1 MALTTQEQT
10 AVRAIL
16 AREGGFDAVCDQ
28 IRALHIADR
37 RAAAVTALGTAVSVT
52 VSDWQIPAQY
62 VAQAGNETLPSVIA
76 DITTAWGARN
86 QAALGA
92 LFVQLYGAAKR
103 HLNL

>member
-1 MALTTQEQT
+1 MALSTVEIN
-10 AVRAIL
+10 ALKPIVV
-16 AREGGFDAVCDQ
+16 REGLDAFLDEVRD
-28 IRALHIADR
+28 IAIKEKK
-37 RAAAVTALGTAVSVT
+37 AAAVTALGTAVSVT

>member
-1 MALTTQEQT
+1 
-10 AVRAIL
+10 
-16 AREGGFDAVCDQ
+16 
-28 IRALHIADR
+28 
-37 RAAAVTALGTAVSVT
+37 